1 MNIFSMLLTEMPTPE
16 LTNIIGKFIKVLFDG
31 IGNYGVTVIV
41 FTLILK
47 IALSPLDVW
56 QKLAMRKQ
64 SKSMARLKP
73 QMDKIQRQYA
83 NNPEMLR
90 VKQSELYRKEKV
102 TSSMFASCLPMIVT
116 MVVFF
121 VVFGGFNAMVRYQ
134 NEMILFKMYEGYES
148 GMTNEQIVAHYNG
161 IVGNQYQFL
170 WIDNIFMPDSW
181 ANIVPTF
188 NEYSGTSIGQIGAS
202 LPVVIGNVTEYNN
215 LMGAVMSAYNKSSFW
230 NIGKWNGYL
239 VLPILSIVTS
249 IFSSKLTQN
258 SAAQQAAVGTEQQQ
272 KQQQMT
278 QKMMMLIMPI
288 MVGVFS
294 VFYSA
299 AFSLYMFISSLFTT
313 VFNLI
318 FNIVAKKIDK
328 KEEEKMLQT
337 TFRR

>member
-1 MNIFSMLLTEMPTPE
+1 ML
-16 LTNIIGKFIKVLFDG
+16 FRSV
-31 IGNYGVTVIV
+31 
-41 FTLILK
+41 
-47 IALSPLDVW
+47 AL
-56 QKLAMRKQ
+56 
-64 SKSMARLKP
+64 
-73 QMDKIQRQYA
+73 
-83 NNPEMLR
+83 
-90 VKQSELYRKEKV
+90 
-102 TSSMFASCLPMIVT
+102 
-116 MVVFF
+116 
-121 VVFGGFNAMVRYQ
+121 
-134 NEMILFKMYEGYES
+134 
-148 GMTNEQIVAHYNG
+148 YNG

-249 IFSSKLTQN
+249 LFSSKLTQN

-278 QKMMMLIMPI
+278 QKMMMLMMPI